1 MEIAKEIFELIRK
14 RRSIRRFDNTKDVP
28 KDLVLKIIE
37 AGSYA
42 PSGHNNQPWRFS
54 IVKNESIKDE
64 ISKLTV
70 YGNIVKSANVLITVF
85 LDYEH
90 SYDRDK
96 DLMAIGACIEN
107 MLLFISSL
115 GLGAVW
121 LGEILKNKDKVRELL
136 KVDDKKELV
145 AIIALGYPMHTP
157 KSPGRKPVEE
167 LIVNEY

>member
-1 MEIAKEIFELIRK
+1 MEIEKEIFELIKK
-14 RRSIRRFDNTKDVP
+14 RRSIRRFDKAKEIP
-28 KDLVLKIIE
+28 KDIVLKIIE

-54 IVKNESIKDE
+54 IIKDE
-64 ISKLTV
+64 LMKARISDLTV
-70 YGNIVKSANVLITVF
+70 YGNIVKSANVLIAVF
-85 LDYEH
+85 LDYAH

-121 LGEILKNKDKVRELL
+121 LGEILRNKDKVKELL
-136 KVDDKKELV
+136 QIEGEKELV
-145 AIIALGYPMHTP
+145 AVIAIGYPIQTP

-167 LIVNEY
+167 LIINEY